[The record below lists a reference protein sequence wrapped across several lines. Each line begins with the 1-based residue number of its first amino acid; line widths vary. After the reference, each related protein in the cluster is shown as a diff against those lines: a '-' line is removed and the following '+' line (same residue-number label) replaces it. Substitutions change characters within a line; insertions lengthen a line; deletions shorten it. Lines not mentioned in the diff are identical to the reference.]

1 MPGLGAVRGVHEAS
15 TLGLVTSDAG
25 RTRERRK
32 GTDCV
37 IVVDVQNDFVP
48 PNGALAVPGGD
59 EIVESCARCVD
70 EFERVILSQDYHP
83 SGHASFASAH
93 DGAKPYDVTELSYGQ
108 QTLWQDHCVMGTE
121 GCEFHKSLPIP
132 SRSMVVRKG
141 FDREVDSYSAFFEND
156 RKTDTG
162 LRAYLESEG
171 VERVFVIGLAYD
183 FCVKYTALDAKRLG
197 YEVYV
202 VRDCCRGVGLPGS
215 MESAEEELAEA
226 DVRLIESMRDAP
238 P

>member
-1 MPGLGAVRGVHEAS
+1 
-15 TLGLVTSDAG
+15 
-25 RTRERRK
+25 
-32 GTDCV
+32 
-37 IVVDVQNDFVP
+37 
-48 PNGALAVPGGD
+48 
-59 EIVESCARCVD
+59 
-70 EFERVILSQDYHP
+70 
-83 SGHASFASAH
+83 
-93 DGAKPYDVTELSYGQ
+93 
-108 QTLWQDHCVMGTE
+108 
-121 GCEFHKSLPIP
+121 
-132 SRSMVVRKG
+132 MVVRKG
-141 FDREVDSYSAFFEND
+141 FDREADSYSAFFEND
-156 RKTDTG
+156 RKTETG